1 MELPRTLAA
10 QGKSLSITTL
20 LAMFLIVL
28 LAGCDSS
35 NNSPGSAP
43 SRSSSTAASSSEP
56 IKVKLGYSVDSLA
69 YAPLLLARDGG
80 FFAKHGLD
88 AELVRVPGSAGQ
100 AALLGGEIQALAS
113 DSYRMYAVFA
123 QGDTRMMMIQKI
135 IDVQPFDLVVSN
147 EWIAKTGVGA
157 KSAMQARF
165 KSLKGARLGTQSLGG
180 APQVIAAYLAKKG
193 GLDPKS
199 DLKFI
204 QLNNVPATVAGLQQG
219 QIDGYMLSAPNSI
232 KAEKQGFGVVLVP
245 YDQIE
250 EFLGVPYNSLIVEK
264 EYAKA
269 HHDVIERIV
278 AAIGDARIL
287 LSSDPEKAAESLKK
301 SFSKIDPGLFKDS
314 VVRYKA
320 AFPDRGKF
328 DQAGIDRNIALGVGA
343 GFLDKAVDIKEG
355 VNWSNE
361 FFK

>member
-1 MELPRTLAA
+1 MRFHE
-10 QGKSLSITTL
+10 KSLSIATW

-35 NNSPGSAP
+35 NNSSSETKAKPSSAP
-43 SRSSSTAASSSEP
+43 AQP
-56 IKVKLGYSVDSLA
+56 IKVKVGYSVDSLA
-69 YAPLLLARDGG
+69 YAPVLLARDGG

-113 DSYRMYAVFA
+113 DSYRMYSVFA
-123 QGDTRMMMIQKI
+123 QGDTRMLMIQKI
-135 IDVQPFDLVVSN
+135 IDVQPFDLVVSKD
-147 EWIAKTGVGA
+147 WVARTGVGA
-157 KSAMQARF
+157 KSPLQERF

-180 APQVIAAYLAKKG
+180 APQVTAAYLAKKG
-193 GLDPKS
+193 GLDPKT

-232 KAEKQGFGVVLVP
+232 KAEKQGFGLVLVP
-245 YDQIE
+245 YDQID
-250 EFLGVPYNSLIVEK
+250 EFVGVPYNSLMVEK

-269 HHDVIERIV
+269 HRDVIERVV

-287 LSSDPEKAAESLKK
+287 LSSDPEKAAKALQK
-301 SFSKIDPGLFKDS
+301 SFAKIDPELFKDS
-314 VVRYKA
+314 VVRYKE

-328 DQAGIDRNIALGVGA
+328 DQKGIDRNIALGVGA
-343 GFLDKAVDIKEG
+343 GFLEKAVDMKEG